1 MAGARSLIGR
11 PAEKL
16 VVEGAQCVATM
27 AAAFGAIGTGPLHR
41 RLAAAWGLNANGEE
55 SVRRALV
62 LLADHELNPSTFAKR
77 VAASPGAAM
86 SACILAGLAPRQEE
100 GRVGETGVRTC
111 RRG

>member
-62 LLADHELNPSTFAKR
+62 LLADHELNPSTFATR
-77 VAASPGAAM
+77 VAVSTGAAM
-86 SACILAGLAPRQEE
+86 SACILRSEE
-100 GRVGETGVRTC
+100 RRVGKECVSTC
-111 RRG
+111 RSRWSPSH